1 MVEMYLRRRS
11 GVARSEY
18 YPHHFTPLHRRL
30 PVDTSA
36 EVRFCARKNRCS
48 GNRSQTKKS
57 TSATPEVDFGFGDKP
72 PPETLFVYQ
81 LFSDKVSMASAQA
94 ITLFSSITDSIANV
108 RARIETLSTQIDAMV
123 KKLEVG
129 HVTHAHDF
137 NLVNLALRGLV
148 RKLREAEVLEESDE
162 SIEAAQRVED
172 WPSTPPMSPNTDR
185 KTPGAPTKKRKVQEE
200 DPDVQI
206 MN

>member
-1 MVEMYLRRRS
+1 
-11 GVARSEY
+11 
-18 YPHHFTPLHRRL
+18 
-30 PVDTSA
+30 
-36 EVRFCARKNRCS
+36 
-48 GNRSQTKKS
+48 
-57 TSATPEVDFGFGDKP
+57 
-72 PPETLFVYQ
+72 
-81 LFSDKVSMASAQA
+81 MASAQA

-108 RARIETLSTQIDAMV
+108 RARIETLSGQIDAMV

-129 HVTHAHDF
+129 HATHEHDF
-137 NLVNLALRGLV
+137 NQINLALRGLV
-148 RKLREAEVLEESDE
+148 RKLREASILEEDSSSE

-172 WPSTPPMSPNTDR
+172 WPSTPPQSPGIDR